1 MFFIFLAIGVI
12 LLIKIKVTNKG
23 IALFEKVMTAV
34 LSAFIFSA
42 FVVYSIGMP
51 ILVALIFSF
60 PIFLTI
66 GGFLSFFID
75 VYLSKLNFNYSFYK
89 YIIGLLLYS
98 IISFFFL
105 LFFFFFLFFFI
116 VVFSIVMP
124 ILVVLLFSFPIFLT
138 IGVFLSF
145 FIDVYL
151 SKLNFN
157 DSFYKYITG
166 LLLYTISSFLIVG
179 LFFYIQFSFVG
190 DINIFLFNV
199 FMISMIPALL
209 FYHISLLFKAILKKE
224 VTLIKDQ

>member
-1 MFFIFLAIGVI
+1 MLGFMFFIFLAIGVI
-12 LLIKIKVTNKG
+12 FLIKIKVTNKG

-51 ILVALIFSF
+51 IIVALIFSF

-66 GGFLSFFID
+66 GG
-75 VYLSKLNFNYSFYK
+75 
-89 YIIGLLLYS
+89 
-98 IISFFFL
+98 
-105 LFFFFFLFFFI
+105 
-116 VVFSIVMP
+116 
-124 ILVVLLFSFPIFLT
+124 
-138 IGVFLSF
+138 FLSF

>member
-1 MFFIFLAIGVI
+1 EVNKLLVKKGRDIAMLGFMFFIFLAIGVI
-12 LLIKIKVTNKG
+12 FLIKIKVTNKG

-51 ILVALIFSF
+51 IIVALIFSF
-60 PIFLTI
+60 LIFLTI

-75 VYLSKLNFNYSFYK
+75 VYLSN
-89 YIIGLLLYS
+89 
-98 IISFFFL
+98 
-105 LFFFFFLFFFI
+105 
-116 VVFSIVMP
+116 
-124 ILVVLLFSFPIFLT
+124 
-138 IGVFLSF
+138 
-145 FIDVYL
+145 
-151 SKLNFN
+151 LNFN

>member
-1 MFFIFLAIGVI
+1 
-12 LLIKIKVTNKG
+12 TNKG

-51 ILVALIFSF
+51 IIVALIFSF

-75 VYLSKLNFNYSFYK
+75 VYLSKLNFN
-89 YIIGLLLYS
+89 
-98 IISFFFL
+98 
-105 LFFFFFLFFFI
+105 
-116 VVFSIVMP
+116 
-124 ILVVLLFSFPIFLT
+124 
-138 IGVFLSF
+138 
-145 FIDVYL
+145 
-151 SKLNFN
+151 
-157 DSFYKYITG
+157 DSFYSYITG

-179 LFFYIQFSFVG
+179 LFFYIKFSFVG
-190 DINIFLFNV
+190 DINIFIFNV

>member
-1 MFFIFLAIGVI
+1 MLGFMFFIFLAIGVI
-12 LLIKIKVTNKG
+12 FLIKIKVTNKG

-51 ILVALIFSF
+51 IIVALIFSF
-60 PIFLTI
+60 PIFLII
-66 GGFLSFFID
+66 GGFFS
-75 VYLSKLNFNYSFYK
+75 
-89 YIIGLLLYS
+89 
-98 IISFFFL
+98 
-105 LFFFFFLFFFI
+105 FFI
-116 VVFSIVMP
+116 VVYLFYLNFI
-124 ILVVLLFSFPIFLT
+124 ILFLILFVFLT
-138 IGVFLSF
+138 I
-145 FIDVYL
+145 FIILYL
-151 SKLNFN
+151 IKLYFN

-166 LLLYTISSFLIVG
+166 LLLYTISSFLIVC

>member
-1 MFFIFLAIGVI
+1 MLGLMFFIFLAIGVI
-12 LLIKIKVTNKG
+12 FLIKIKVTNKG

-51 ILVALIFSF
+51 IIVALIFSF

-66 GGFLSFFID
+66 GGFFSFFID
-75 VYLSKLNFNYSFYK
+75 VYLNKLN
-89 YIIGLLLYS
+89 I
-98 IISFFFL
+98 
-105 LFFFFFLFFFI
+105 
-116 VVFSIVMP
+116 
-124 ILVVLLFSFPIFLT
+124 
-138 IGVFLSF
+138 
-145 FIDVYL
+145 
-151 SKLNFN
+151 N

-209 FYHISLLFKAILKKE
+209 FYHISLLFKAILKTE

>member
-1 MFFIFLAIGVI
+1 NKLLVKKGRDIAMLGFMFFIFLAIGVI
-12 LLIKIKVTNKG
+12 FLIKIKVTNKG

-51 ILVALIFSF
+51 IIVALIFSF

-66 GGFLSFFID
+66 GG
-75 VYLSKLNFNYSFYK
+75 
-89 YIIGLLLYS
+89 
-98 IISFFFL
+98 
-105 LFFFFFLFFFI
+105 
-116 VVFSIVMP
+116 
-124 ILVVLLFSFPIFLT
+124 
-138 IGVFLSF
+138 FLSF

-166 LLLYTISSFLIVG
+166 LLLYTISSFFIVG

>member
-1 MFFIFLAIGVI
+1 MLGFMFFIFLATGVI
-12 LLIKIKVTNKG
+12 SLIKIKVTNKG

-51 ILVALIFSF
+51 IIVALIFSF

-75 VYLSKLNFNYSFYK
+75 VYLSKLNFNDSFYT
-89 YIIGLLLYS
+89 YITVLLLY
-98 IISFFFL
+98 
-105 LFFFFFLFFFI
+105 
-116 VVFSIVMP
+116 
-124 ILVVLLFSFPIFLT
+124 
-138 IGVFLSF
+138 
-145 FIDVYL
+145 
-151 SKLNFN
+151 K
-157 DSFYKYITG
+157 
-166 LLLYTISSFLIVG
+166 ISSFLIVV

>member
-1 MFFIFLAIGVI
+1 KKGRDIAMLGFMFFIFLAIGVI
-12 LLIKIKVTNKG
+12 SLIKIKVTNKG

-51 ILVALIFSF
+51 IIVALIFSF

-75 VYLSKLNFNYSFYK
+75 VYLSKLNFNYFFYK
-89 YIIGLLLYS
+89 YIFLFLLYIFS
-98 IISFFFL
+98 SFFI
-105 LFFFFFLFFFI
+105 FFFFFI
-116 VVFSIVMP
+116 YI
-124 ILVVLLFSFPIFLT
+124 
-138 IGVFLSF
+138 
-145 FIDVYL
+145 YL

-157 DSFYKYITG
+157 DFFYKYITG